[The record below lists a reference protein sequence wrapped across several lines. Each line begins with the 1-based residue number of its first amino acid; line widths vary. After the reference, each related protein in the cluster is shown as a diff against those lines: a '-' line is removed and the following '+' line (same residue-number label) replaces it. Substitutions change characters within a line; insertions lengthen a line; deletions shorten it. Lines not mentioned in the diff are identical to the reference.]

1 MWPRMTEAACAGQP
15 ARVLMIGAGRRAK
28 NNFLP
33 VLTYLETQ
41 GAVEIV
47 GVHARTAANLYPVA
61 EHWRIPGFTSTSE
74 IDFSKV
80 EAVAISVPPA
90 QNGPVLQSL
99 EPHASRL
106 TILIDTPVAFSRG
119 ELALTDRLLKKF
131 KRVFVAEDYM
141 NFPPFELMRMAVK
154 GGLVGNVMGVT
165 LTNIGYMYH
174 GLALV
179 RSFCGFG
186 RARSTWKKSAGTY
199 GTIVGYNFANGF
211 KGIVIG
217 PYRREST
224 SGITVEGTRGIL
236 SDFPGDKAFEQ
247 GAGRSIYILKYDR
260 AEEGYIT
267 RVWLDGAGPEYA
279 IDLPQLGAMY
289 NMDIVDRSDL
299 NLLRGCG
306 LMRVFQALNEVE
318 NINHSYGRA
327 NAFYDSFAPRLA
339 AKGLLAADPLTWIGS
354 DAVSLLRAVSR

>member
-1 MWPRMTEAACAGQP
+1 MTEAAIAGQP

-33 VLTYLETQ
+33 VLTYLANQ
-41 GAVEIV
+41 GAVTIA

-61 EHWRIPGFTSTSE
+61 EHWKIRGYTSISE
-74 IDFSKV
+74 IDLSKV
-80 EAVAISVPPA
+80 DMVAISVPPA

-99 EPHASRL
+99 EPDASRL
-106 TILIDTPVAFSRG
+106 TVVVDTPVAFSRG

-131 KRVFVAEDYM
+131 KRVIIAEDYM
-141 NFPPFELMRMAVK
+141 NFPPFELMRKAVK
-154 GGLVGNVMGVT
+154 GGLVGSVMGVT

-199 GTIVGYNFANGF
+199 GAIVGYNFANGY

-224 SGITVEGTRGIL
+224 SGITVEGTKGIL

-247 GAGRSIYILKYDR
+247 GAGRPIYILKYDR

-267 RVWLDGAGPEYA
+267 RVWLDGAGPEFSMA
-279 IDLPQLGAMY
+279 LPQLGAMY
-289 NMDIVDRSDL
+289 KMDIADRSDL

-306 LMRVFQALNEVE
+306 LIRVFQAINETD
-318 NINHSYGRA
+318 NINHAYGQA

-339 AKGLLAADPLTWIGS
+339 AKGVLAIDPLTWIGS